1 MYSYEYPHPALTI
14 DCVVFGFDG
23 SGLNLLLVERGLKP
37 YKGKWALPGGFVRID
52 ETLEE
57 GALRELREETG
68 VMDIYIEQLQAFS
81 RVDRDPRE
89 RVVTVAFLAFVR
101 QEDYEVIAGDDAAKA
116 QWFPVDMLPDLAFD
130 HSGIPFAQQRVY
142 DDTGADHLRGGAREE
157 VRPSKLPQ
165 KDDRHGLHCG
175 YRWCG
180 AAKLRSVRYS

>member
-1 MYSYEYPHPALTI
+1 MYSYEYPHPALTT

-101 QEDYEVIAGDDAAKA
+101 QEGYEVIAGDDAAKA
-116 QWFPVDMLPDLAFD
+116 QWFPVPYRGRRAG
-130 HSGIPFAQQRVY
+130 SVGEGQRHRLQERDAGLWPAAY
-142 DDTGADHLRGGAREE
+142 AGADAHAG
-157 VRPSKLPQ
+157 
-165 KDDRHGLHCG
+165 RHVL
-175 YRWCG
+175 
-180 AAKLRSVRYS
+180 V

>member
-1 MYSYEYPHPALTI
+1 MYSYEYPHPALTT

-89 RVVTVAFLAFVR
+89 RVVTMPPR
-101 QEDYEVIAGDDAAKA
+101 
-116 QWFPVDMLPDLAFD
+116 
-130 HSGIPFAQQRVY
+130 HSGFRWICCLIWHSTIARLYVWHSTNCGGRSPMSRWHSVCS
-142 DDTGADHLRGGAREE
+142 TKSLR
-157 VRPSKLPQ
+157 
-165 KDDRHGLHCG
+165 
-175 YRWCG
+175 
-180 AAKLRSVRYS
+180 

>member
-1 MYSYEYPHPALTI
+1 MYSYEYPHPALTT

-23 SGLNLLLVERGLKP
+23 SGLNLLLVERGLNRIKQM
-37 YKGKWALPGGFVRID
+37 ALPGGFVRID

-101 QEDYEVIAGDDAAKA
+101 QEA
-116 QWFPVDMLPDLAFD
+116 M
-130 HSGIPFAQQRVY
+130 
-142 DDTGADHLRGGAREE
+142 
-157 VRPSKLPQ
+157 
-165 KDDRHGLHCG
+165 
-175 YRWCG
+175 
-180 AAKLRSVRYS
+180 RS

>member
-1 MYSYEYPHPALTI
+1 MYSYEYPHPALTT

-130 HSGIPFAQQRVY
+130 HSEIVRVAL
-142 DDTGADHLRGGAREE
+142 D
-157 VRPSKLPQ
+157 
-165 KDDRHGLHCG
+165 
-175 YRWCG
+175 
-180 AAKLRSVRYS
+180 KLRWKITYEPLAFRLLNKEFTMTQVQTCLLYTSPSPRDRG